1 MDRKVFFETAGR
13 WGMLGLMALLVGIF
27 IKRNALSLDPECD
40 PKFCDSCSKRNSC
53 EKLSDNSFQFSESHE

>member
-1 MDRKVFFETAGR
+1 MDRKAFFETAGR

-27 IKRNALSLDPECD
+27 IKRKALSLDPECD

-53 EKLSDNSFQFSESHE
+53 EKR